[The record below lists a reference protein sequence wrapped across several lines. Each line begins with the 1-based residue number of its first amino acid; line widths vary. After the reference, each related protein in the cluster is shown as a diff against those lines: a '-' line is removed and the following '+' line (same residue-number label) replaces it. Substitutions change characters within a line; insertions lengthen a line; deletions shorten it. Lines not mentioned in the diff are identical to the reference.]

1 MAVSTSVV
9 LRAKRFRRR
18 PAVKLFWL
26 WWAPALS
33 VSVPITIS
41 VRATAEATGLKP
53 DNVRRALRLLLRL
66 RYLHCTKPTTD
77 GTAGEYVAGPRAVR
91 DPQWVPPAGTAGGPV
106 RPLHELPLVREVA

>member
-18 PAVKLFWL
+18 PAVKIFWL

-33 VSVPITIS
+33 PSVPITIS
-41 VRATAEATGLKP
+41 VRATALATGLKV
-53 DNVRRALRLLLRL
+53 DNVRRAIRLLVALRF
-66 RYLHCTKPTTD
+66 LHCTKPATD

-91 DPQWVPPAGTAGGPV
+91 DPNWTPPAGTVGGPV
-106 RPLHELPLVREVA
+106 RPIEELPLWRSAA